1 MPDWAEQ
8 VRSRLSTLRLSPG
21 REAEIV
27 EELSQH
33 LDDRWQELIAGGASP
48 DEAARLALADFREE
62 NLLARYMAPLRQAHL
77 PQPTTLGAP
86 SGHLFSDLWQDLRYG
101 ARQLLHS
108 PGFTAIAIATL
119 ALGIGAN
126 AAIFSFV
133 NAVLLKPLPY
143 PHPERI
149 VSVWEKLPGGAND
162 NNLISTLNFLD
173 WERQNRCF
181 QFLSA
186 IGPDTVT
193 LTGSGSPEELNVQR
207 VSASYFKVLGV
218 GARLGRT
225 FAASEN
231 EAGNDLEVV
240 LSNRIWWS
248 RFGGDPNVIGHKV
261 TLDEKSYTISGVL
274 PANSMFDRTWAVM
287 WLPLAFTPSN
297 KTRNYHWLSAIARLK
312 PGVTLKQARS
322 QMDTTGA
329 RIAAQYPDSNK
340 GWGVTVTPYVDT
352 LVQPELRRS
361 LWVLLA
367 AVGAVLLI
375 GCANVANLTLAR
387 GTNREHEIAIRSALG
402 ARRLRLIRQWLTE
415 SILLGI
421 LGGVAGL
428 ALGTAFM
435 HGMELWLPPDL
446 LPAQANVR
454 IDYGVLLFT
463 MIVGILTGILF
474 GLAPAL
480 SSTRPDLAR
489 SLKKR
494 GRTTAGL
501 SPHRMRTALVIAEVA
516 LSFVLL
522 AGASLLIRSFNRL
535 ASLDPGVDTTDVLA
549 MDLPTP
555 PTKFTNN
562 TTLTNYLRE
571 VTQTVRSVP
580 GVRNAAITDKPPME
594 GFLNGAPFLIEGRE
608 YLPYTQ
614 RPICGFKTI
623 GPSYFYTVGMRM
635 LKGRGLEESDAAD
648 AVPVAVINETM
659 AKTYF
664 KGEDPIG
671 KRILIRQ
678 LVFGK
683 SARGPEIPWQIV
695 GVVKDEKV
703 GGKYFSLGE
712 DIPVVYVTF
721 YQSPGTRNSLVVR
734 AAMNPLLLSGSIEQ
748 AIWKVNDNQ
757 AVANIETLEEIKS
770 QSVAPARLRTALL
783 AIFAGIALFLAAVGI
798 YGVVSYSVAQRVREM
813 AIRLALGASPDDL
826 LKLVVGKTMLI
837 VLVGLALGG
846 GAALALTRVLA
857 SLLYDTSPTDRVTW
871 AVAGALLA
879 AVALL
884 ACYFPARRATRLDP
898 IVVLRAE

>member
-1 MPDWAEQ
+1 MQ
-8 VRSRLSTLRLSPG
+8 T
-21 REAEIV
+21 
-27 EELSQH
+27 
-33 LDDRWQELIAGGASP
+33 
-48 DEAARLALADFREE
+48 
-62 NLLARYMAPLRQAHL
+62 NL
-77 PQPTTLGAP
+77 
-86 SGHLFSDLWQDLRYG
+86 QDLRYCV
-101 ARQLLHS
+101 RQLLHS
-108 PGFTAIAIATL
+108 PGFTAIAIITL
-119 ALGIGAN
+119 ALGVGAT

-149 VSVWEKLPGGAND
+149 VSVGEKLPSGGSNF
-162 NNLISTLNFLD
+162 ISTLNFLD

-186 IGPDTVT
+186 IAWDTVT
-193 LTGSGSPEELNVQR
+193 LTDSGSPEELNVWR

-218 GARLGRT
+218 GAALGRT

-240 LSNRIWWS
+240 LSNRIWRS
-248 RFGGDPNVIGHKV
+248 RFGGDPKVIGRKI
-261 TLDEKSYTISGVL
+261 TLDAKSYTIIGVL
-274 PANSMFDRTWAVM
+274 PANSTFDRTWAVM
-287 WLPLAFTPSN
+287 WLPLAFTPAN
-297 KTRNYHWLSAIARLK
+297 MTRNYHWLFAIARLE
-312 PGVTLKQARS
+312 PGVTLKQARD
-322 QMDTTGA
+322 QMDTIGA
-329 RIAAQYPDSNK
+329 RIAALYPDSNK
-340 GWGVTVTPYVDT
+340 GWGVTVDPYINEV
-352 LVQPELRRS
+352 VQPDLRRS

-387 GTNREHEIAIRSALG
+387 GTDREHEIAIRSALG
-402 ARRLRLIRQWLTE
+402 AGRLRLIQQLLTE
-415 SILLGI
+415 SIFLGI

-428 ALGTAFM
+428 ALGNAFM
-435 HGMELWLPPDL
+435 HGMKLWLPPDM
-446 LPAQANVR
+446 LPPQANVR
-454 IDYGVLLFT
+454 MDYGVLLFT
-463 MIVGILTGILF
+463 MVIAILTGILF
-474 GLAPAL
+474 GLVPAL
-480 SSTRPDLAR
+480 NGTRPDLAG
-489 SLKKR
+489 SLKEG

-501 SPHRMRTALVIAEVA
+501 TRHRMRTALVVAEVA

-535 ASLDPGVDTTDVLA
+535 ASLNPGVDTTNVLA
-549 MDLPTP
+549 MDLPMPLTE
-555 PTKFTNN
+555 FTNG

-571 VTQTVRSVP
+571 VTQKVRSVP

-594 GFLNGAPFLIEGRE
+594 GFANGAPFLIEGRE
-608 YLPYTQ
+608 YLSYSQ
-614 RPICGFKTI
+614 RPVCGFKVV
-623 GPSYFYTVGMRM
+623 GPSYFDTAGMKL
-635 LKGRGLEESDAAD
+635 LKGRNLDESDVAD
-648 AVPVAVINETM
+648 TVPVTVINETM

-683 SARGPEIPWQIV
+683 SARGPEIPWQVV

-703 GGKYFSLGE
+703 GGKGKVFNLDE

-721 YQSPGTRNSLVVR
+721 YQSPGTRNSLIVR
-734 AAMNPLLLSGSIEQ
+734 AAMNPLLLRGSIEQ
-748 AIWKVNDNQ
+748 AIWKVNNSQ
-757 AVANIETLEEIKS
+757 AVANIETLGEIKS

-783 AIFAGIALFLAAVGI
+783 AIFAGIALLLAAVGI

-813 AIRLALGASPDDL
+813 AIRLALGASPGDL
-826 LKLVVGKTMLI
+826 LKLVIGKMMLI

-857 SLLYDTSPTDRVTW
+857 SLLYDTSPTDPVTW
-871 AVAGALLA
+871 GVAGALLA

-884 ACYFPARRATRLDP
+884 ACYFPARRVTKVDP
-898 IVVLRAE
+898 LTILRFE